1 MYAKQVPTPRPVACR
16 NRPGEGVEC
25 GYNRCFVGEV
35 GDEAEGTRKCTK
47 RIRMLTREASDRD
60 GNHKPVHCLLG
71 RERSNDPLQMVRR
84 EDKEE
89 SSGVVMRNGG
99 TGNVRRRKNK
109 IKRRSEDVDPEGVLC
124 RQHGEKLLEKSCD
137 VSSAF
142 DVCKMC
148 RVGAICVCKHP
159 QCCKLRAASSGC
171 EIDSNAERKA
181 IVQSMCDKMEDTDPR
196 ILVFAWYLV
205 SSECYGRDTWQAMMH
220 ILSVPD
226 AAEWKM
232 IALLYE
238 VNMREDI
245 CSRYF
250 RYDCTTDWD
259 EDCISSCFSRE
270 IEYTKFR
277 KLLCD
282 NVDER
287 ALAVLIDGNAQ
298 FDDLMCLS
306 LGRVE
311 SVERCIALKET
322 LKLLQLIGLVQSIR
336 MIVHKDKQGSTSV
349 TLVTSRRQIDEV
361 QGGLLSQLDMQ
372 GRVAHK
378 CNTMRKI
385 AEVFDPTQDFCWRR
399 LSAFAILI
407 ARCGGC
413 GGDALLTR
421 RICSVAPL
429 PSTYSL
435 DSGAILQALGA
446 AINSGKYV
454 TDTIQACANILL
466 DIGPNGCLM
475 SVHSRDMARDVL
487 PFLRILEMREFRDAR
502 APSAPTRWLTMV
514 RCQLL
519 HALPL
524 GSEHAFMCCLADF
537 TFPTSVA
544 LTPKRIDFISMDQ
557 QLMLRLS
564 KSDLISPLQAPLTPL
579 SSYDPSGFIEALN
592 SPQSTATSGWHPVRP
607 SLHLGKQLSNTFKM
621 RLKKN

>member
-1 MYAKQVPTPRPVACR
+1 MYAKQLPAPRPVACR

-35 GDEAEGTRKCTK
+35 GGEGEGTRKCRK
-47 RIRMLTREASDRD
+47 RVRMLTREAIDGD
-60 GNHKPVHCLLG
+60 GNHKPAHCLVG
-71 RERSNDPLQMVRR
+71 QERSGDTLQVVRQGN
-84 EDKEE
+84 KEE
-89 SSGVVMRNGG
+89 SRDVVRRNGRK
-99 TGNVRRRKNK
+99 GNVRRRKNK
-109 IKRRSEDVDPEGVLC
+109 TKRRSEDVDLEGVLC
-124 RQHGEKLLEKSCD
+124 RENGDKLLEESCD
-137 VSSAF
+137 VSGAF

-148 RVGAICVCKHP
+148 GVGAICLCKHP
-159 QCCKLRAASSGC
+159 QRGKLRAASSGC
-171 EIDSNAERKA
+171 EIDSNAKRKA
-181 IVQSMCDKMEDTDPR
+181 VVQSMCDKMADTDPR
-196 ILVFAWYLV
+196 VLVFAWYLA
-205 SSECYGRDTWQAMMH
+205 SSEYYGRDTWKAMMQ

-226 AAEWKM
+226 AAEWNM

-238 VNMREDI
+238 VNMSEDI
-245 CSRYF
+245 SSCYF

-287 ALAVLIDGNAQ
+287 ALAVLLDGNAK
-298 FDDLMCLS
+298 FEDFMCLS
-306 LGRVE
+306 LGCVE

-336 MIVHKDKQGSTSV
+336 MIVHKDEHDSTSV

-378 CNTMRKI
+378 CNTMRQI
-385 AEVFDPTQDFCWRR
+385 AEVFDPTRDFCWRR
-399 LSAFAILI
+399 LSAFAILL
-407 ARCGGC
+407 ARCC
-413 GGDALLTR
+413 GGDDLFNS

-429 PSTYSL
+429 PYNYSL
-435 DSGAILQALGA
+435 DSEAILQALGA

-454 TDTIQACANILL
+454 TDTIQACAGILL
-466 DIGPNGCLM
+466 DIGPNGSLM
-475 SVHSRDMARDVL
+475 SIHSRDKACDVL
-487 PFLRILEMREFRDAR
+487 SFLRILEMREFRDAR

-514 RCQLL
+514 RCQLPQ
-519 HALPL
+519 ALPI

-537 TFPTSVA
+537 TFTTSA
-544 LTPKRIDFISMDQ
+544 TLTHKRIDFISMDQ

-564 KSDLISPLQAPLTPL
+564 KSDLISPLNAPFTPL
-579 SSYDPSGFIEALN
+579 SSYDPTMFIDALN
-592 SPQSTATSGWHPVRP
+592 SPKSTVPSGWHTIGRQTFTP
-607 SLHLGKQLSNTFKM
+607 KQLAGSFKM
-621 RLKKN
+621 RLKQYA